1 MNALCRQ
8 IRSVHRIRR
17 LSFLLLVVCTAL
29 LLLALHACGQE
40 PIVQTQSELQQ
51 AQSQLQ
57 NQSKVP
63 TQSRSPAES
72 NTGQFFKWK
81 NVNIQGMGY
90 VTGLAIAPQ
99 SPHDVYIRTDI
110 GGAYRFMRQT
120 NQWLPLLDMF
130 DTNFSK
136 GGIGV
141 ESIAIDTTLPK
152 RIYVVVNHRNSSF
165 KAGDGKM
172 QYKYAGE
179 VMVSDNQGGTWKP
192 TGLGKN
198 NIFVGPNNGYRSD
211 TGERLAVDPNKSGLL
226 LYGSRRDGLWKKNG
240 EQAWTR
246 VLGGLPDP
254 KSLPGYKN
262 PDGKESDDIPGF
274 TFVTF
279 DKNSGRLNKPTQTIY
294 VGVHGSGVWRTTNGG
309 VSWSN
314 IAGGNDPL
322 RSAIASDGTLYVSFG
337 TIGNNGN
344 KTSGGVRQY
353 KKGVWTDIT
362 PDGTDKVYSAV
373 TVQLNQADTVM
384 AISDK
389 YVYRSTNGGKNWKK
403 QTMYMGAYDANN
415 PKDPVNSSAPGY
427 YLSYAATGAS
437 VVVIDPSN
445 PKQVWWTNGW
455 GVARTDD
462 VTVPN
467 PAYKWLM
474 NNLEELDVNILRVP
488 PKPKAQGGADLLSA
502 VQDMIGFRHENR
514 NLVPNAKI
522 DPEGIPINPG
532 YKWANPDWKVY
543 PQPFP
548 HVAGATGM
556 DYAYK
561 KPDYAAFVG
570 FHQWQGFWSI
580 HGMTSDNGKTW
591 KAFESIPKENF
602 WKADKSAQ
610 EEVAATGGQ
619 IAMSPTNPQ
628 NMVWAP
634 AWGPWPHYT
643 TDGGKTWK
651 LAQNLDHDPKPE
663 PYDPQNNDHIHYQ
676 ALPKAWANSISP
688 WVSAYILAADRQ
700 DPQGKTF
707 YYFNGWTFYYSN
719 DGGANWRKGAF
730 NEFPTWLVRPAIV
743 PNPTRQGDVWMSF
756 SRNQEDVNGNKL
768 YRSLDGGKTFSV
780 VSSVDSCEFM
790 TFGKGSSDT
799 KPYIYVFGRVKGASK
814 DAMYK
819 SENMGKSWIQISKP
833 NFLQF
838 PGLTYLEGDMRSP
851 NLVYAGLLGRGI
863 MYGEGSNSRVRPN
876 RNST

>member
-1 MNALCRQ
+1 MNAFRQ
-8 IRSVHRIRR
+8 IRSAYRIRR

-29 LLLALHACGQE
+29 LLLGLNACGQE
-40 PIVQTQSELQQ
+40 PIVQKQSELQ
-51 AQSQLQ
+51 AQSQVQ

-63 TQSRSPAES
+63 TQPRSPAES

-110 GGAYRFMRQT
+110 GGAYRFIRQT

-130 DTNFSK
+130 DSNFAK

-141 ESIAIDTTLPK
+141 ESIAIDPTLLK

-198 NIFVGPNNGYRSD
+198 NVFVGPNNAYRSD

-226 LYGSRRDGLWKKNG
+226 LYASRRDGLWKKNG
-240 EQAWTR
+240 EQVWTR
-246 VLGGLPDP
+246 ILGGLPDP

-279 DKNSGRLNKPTQTIY
+279 DKNSGRLNNPTQTIY
-294 VGVHGSGVWRTTNGG
+294 VGVHGNGVWRSTNGG

-322 RSAIASDGTLYVSFG
+322 RSAIASDGTLYVGFG

-353 KKGVWTDIT
+353 KNGTWTDIT
-362 PDGTDKVYSAV
+362 PDGTDKLYSAV

-403 QTMYMGAYDANN
+403 QTMYMGAYDANS

-462 VTVPN
+462 VTVAN

-514 NLVPNAKI
+514 NLVPTAKI

-532 YKWANPDWKVY
+532 YKWANPNWKVY

-602 WKADKSAQ
+602 WKPDKSAQ

-634 AWGPWPHYT
+634 AWGPWAHYT
-643 TDGGKTWK
+643 RDGGKTWK
-651 LAQNLDHDPKPE
+651 LARSLDHDPKPE

-700 DPQGKTF
+700 DRQGKTF
-707 YYFNGWTFYYSN
+707 YYFNGSTFYYSN
-719 DGGANWRKGAF
+719 DGGANWRKGKF
-730 NEFPTWLVRPAIV
+730 SKFPTWLVRPAIV

-756 SRNQEDVNGNKL
+756 SRNHEDVKGNKL

-799 KPYIYVFGRVKGASK
+799 KPYIYVFGRVKGATK

-851 NLVYAGLLGRGI
+851 NLVYAGLSGRGI
-863 MYGEGSNSRVRPN
+863 IYGEGSSTSVKPN

>member
-1 MNALCRQ
+1 
-8 IRSVHRIRR
+8 VHRIRR

-40 PIVQTQSELQQ
+40 PIVQNQSELQ
-51 AQSQLQ
+51 AQSQVQ

-110 GGAYRFMRQT
+110 GGAYRFIRQT

-198 NIFVGPNNGYRSD
+198 NIFVGPNNAYRSD

-279 DKNSGRLNKPTQTIY
+279 DKNSGRLNNPTQTIY
-294 VGVHGSGVWRTTNGG
+294 VGVHGSGVWRSTNGG

-353 KKGVWTDIT
+353 KNGVWTDIT

-462 VTVPN
+462 VTVAN
-467 PAYKWLM
+467 PGYKWLM

-532 YKWANPDWKVY
+532 YKWANPDWKEY

-580 HGMTSDNGKTW
+580 HGMSNDNGKTW

-634 AWGPWPHYT
+634 AWGPWAHYT
-643 TDGGKTWK
+643 RDGGKTWQ

-707 YYFNGWTFYYSN
+707 YYFNGSTFYYSN

-730 NEFPTWLVRPAIV
+730 NKFPTWLVRPAIV

-756 SRNQEDVNGNKL
+756 SRNQEDVKGNKL

-833 NFLQF
+833 NLLQF